1 MSVTAGSAG
10 GRERTGA
17 NTLLVLVLVAS
28 IILAAVDF
36 FLLTYNAGQDA
47 KASALVTKIAVSSQQ
62 LAKVANDAAGGNIDA
77 FKTLEATRNS
87 LDDLLKK
94 LKNGDANTGM
104 RGYVD
109 EAGVKKEIGE
119 LDKAWGPLNTN
130 ATKIL

>member
-1 MSVTAGSAG
+1 MSVTAGAAG

-17 NTLLVLVLVAS
+17 NTLVVIVLVAS

-47 KASALVTKIAVSSQQ
+47 KATALVTKIAVSSQQ
-62 LAKVANDAAGGNIDA
+62 LSKVANDAAGGNIDA

-87 LDDLLKK
+87 VDDLLNK
-94 LKNGDANTGM
+94 LKKGDPTTGM
-104 RGYVD
+104 RGYAD
-109 EAGVKKEIGE
+109 QDGVRKEIAD

-130 ATKIL
+130 AT